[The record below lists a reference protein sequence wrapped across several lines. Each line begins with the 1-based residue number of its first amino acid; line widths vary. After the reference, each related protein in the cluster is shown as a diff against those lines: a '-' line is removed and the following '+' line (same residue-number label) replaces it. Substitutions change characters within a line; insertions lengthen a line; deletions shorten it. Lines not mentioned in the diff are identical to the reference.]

1 MKCKVVQITRGV
13 SSKHQKTNSTN
24 CIKKD
29 CLYSQSSIF
38 FNLLLSISVLLSV
51 HQIFVQYLGLH
62 DKTVVLVE
70 KKKLAEIKVSVLVD
84 YHLTIV
90 NHSYYHRIPK
100 NHECP
105 IALISLS
112 LRGRRRLRRLF
123 SNAIIVEEEVLVL
136 EQTGLSRVICMTV
149 CYEPSKAKAAF
160 CAQST
165 FLYPIKR

>member
-1 MKCKVVQITRGV
+1 MHTAPQFLSERKSATGHKQGSLSWYDIKGYCMRMKCKVVQITRGV

-38 FNLLLSISVLLSV
+38 FFNLLLSIPVLLSV

-112 LRGRRRLRRLF
+112 LRGRRRLR
-123 SNAIIVEEEVLVL
+123 
-136 EQTGLSRVICMTV
+136 Q
-149 CYEPSKAKAAF
+149 
-160 CAQST
+160 
-165 FLYPIKR
+165 